1 VVGEQGSRIAAAAP
15 GDWCVVPSE
24 EGAAVVDV
32 TLRAKGHGDAVRAQV
47 TLWQHAVERKLVAPG
62 REGDPPAALLLPRW
76 IDETDADTCRLS
88 FPAPELVG
96 ADAMLAH
103 ESTPHDVLRVLHQL
117 AVALDGLHAR
127 GFVHGALSM
136 HSVWWMADGTVRF
149 PDAGLTHVMDG
160 LIAAPAE
167 TAAYLAPEAW
177 RAKAIVAAS
186 DQYSLAVI
194 AFELFTGRRRFEEDA
209 VDGVRSVA
217 TLALESRARLYDGAP
232 EELNDLL
239 TRALSVTPASRY
251 PSCVAFVSAL
261 EECVH
266 SAVPLAA
273 HTGASNRSSGVWTPR
288 LWAVGAVVLLAVG
301 VGASVARSGLLNRR
315 TVPPVAIDVP
325 RIAGAATRAGEN
337 ALARVDLSASGPVTR
352 TAGTRG
358 ATAAG
363 SSRASTSQSRAP
375 SRTAATA
382 SDASPPAPRTRPP
395 TPPREATPSRDATP
409 PREVT
414 PLSRPSERTV
424 ASAATPTPRGQP
436 ASAPRVASSAVP
448 VRRGQ
453 PAGAPSIASDA
464 PPTDTRIVA
473 ETASARSLSAIFSP
487 ERTRRAADTVPRV
500 EPTTGTV
507 RVAGPRG
514 ARYYVDGV
522 LVRPVRGALT
532 LPEGEHDIRIVIPN
546 RGSVVRRV
554 VLHRG
559 EVLTVK

>member
-1 VVGEQGSRIAAAAP
+1 VNVSQTVEGSVVGEQGTRIAAAAP

-76 IDETDADTCRLS
+76 IDETDADTCKLS
-88 FPAPELVG
+88 FPAPERVG
-96 ADAMLAH
+96 ADAMLDH
-103 ESTPHDVLRVLHQL
+103 ESTPHDVLHVLHQL

-136 HSVWWMADGTVRF
+136 HSIWWMADGTVRF

-217 TLALESRARLYDGAP
+217 TLALESRERLYDGAP

-251 PSCVAFVSAL
+251 PSCVAFVTAL
-261 EECVH
+261 EECVR
-266 SAVPLAA
+266 SAAPLAA
-273 HTGASNRSSGVWTPR
+273 HAGASNRSSGVWTPR
-288 LWAVGAVVLLAVG
+288 LWAVGAVVVLAIG

-325 RIAGAATRAGEN
+325 RIASAATRAGEN
-337 ALARVDLSASGPVTR
+337 ALARVDLSASGPATR

-382 SDASPPAPRTRPP
+382 SNSAPPAPRTRPP
-395 TPPREATPSRDATP
+395 TPPREATP
-409 PREVT
+409 V
-414 PLSRPSERTV
+414 SRPTERTV
-424 ASAATPTPRGQP
+424 ASAAKATPRGQP
-436 ASAPRVASSAVP
+436 ASAPRVASSTVP

-453 PAGAPSIASDA
+453 PAGAPSIASDVT
-464 PPTDTRIVA
+464 PNETRIVA
-473 ETASARSLSAIFSP
+473 ETASARSLSAIFSS
-487 ERTRRAADTVPRV
+487 ERTRRATDTVPRV

-546 RGSVVRRV
+546 SGSVVRRV